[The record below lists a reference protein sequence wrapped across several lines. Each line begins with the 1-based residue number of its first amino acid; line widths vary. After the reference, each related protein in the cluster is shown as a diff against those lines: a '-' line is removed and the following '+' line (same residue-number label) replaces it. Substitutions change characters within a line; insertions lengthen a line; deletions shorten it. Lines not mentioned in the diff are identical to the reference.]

1 MPDPEVVWHVCG
13 TRMVHELI
21 RPALHSVA
29 GPVTWAFWLER
40 AKGIEPS

>member
-21 RPALHSVA
+21 RPALHS
-29 GPVTWAFWLER
+29 GRWSRDLGFH
-40 AKGIEPS
+40 I